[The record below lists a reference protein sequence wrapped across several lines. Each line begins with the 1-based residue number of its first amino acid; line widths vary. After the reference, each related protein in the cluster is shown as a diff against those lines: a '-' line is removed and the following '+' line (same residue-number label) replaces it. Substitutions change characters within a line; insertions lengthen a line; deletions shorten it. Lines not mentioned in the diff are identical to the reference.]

1 MLQVSSF
8 HHLCLYFCSQGL
20 CIIKNEIEIY
30 WIFVKKCIFWV
41 FLNFY
46 FFFLSRHNGKP
57 ASAWQ
62 DVGIYPTNYPIN
74 ILFTCGIRGICI
86 VCTVFFALV
95 YITMKKFKK
104 PSDDEI
110 LDPKDLD
117 LEKSSRPAN
126 IKHQMTLFDDKAP
139 MKKK

>member
-1 MLQVSSF
+1 MWAL
-8 HHLCLYFCSQGL
+8 L
-20 CIIKNEIEIY
+20 
-30 WIFVKKCIFWV
+30 
-41 FLNFY
+41 
-46 FFFLSRHNGKP
+46 
-57 ASAWQ
+57 
-62 DVGIYPTNYPIN
+62 GIP
-74 ILFTCGIRGICI
+74 GICI

-104 PSDDEI
+104 PSNNEI